1 MWDKIKPEEMTDNV
15 FRLINEDWM
24 LVAAEDEGRVNAMTA
39 SWGGLGILWGKRV
52 AFVFCKASAIYQGIH

>member
-24 LVAAEDEGRVNAMTA
+24 LVAAEDEGRVNAMRTWYPVGEK
-39 SWGGLGILWGKRV
+39 SG
-52 AFVFCKASAIYQGIH
+52 FCFCKASAIYQGIH

>member
-24 LVAAEDEGRVNAMTA
+24 LVAAEDEGKVNAMTA
-39 SWGGLGILWGKRV
+39 SWGGLGILWGEKSG
-52 AFVFCKASAIYQGIH
+52 FCFCKASAIYQGIH